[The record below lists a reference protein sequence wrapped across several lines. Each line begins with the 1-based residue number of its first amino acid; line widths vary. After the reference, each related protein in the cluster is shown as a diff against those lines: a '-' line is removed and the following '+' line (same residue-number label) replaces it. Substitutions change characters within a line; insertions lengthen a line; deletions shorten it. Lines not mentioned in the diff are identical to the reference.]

1 MNFKSLSL
9 VLLLACAQSS
19 FADDTVGESRMGE
32 KSYLLDS
39 ILVEADKDK
48 KEKAYESINSETV
61 ISRDDILKGNARD
74 VSDVLQKVPGVSV
87 IGGGELQN
95 KKISIRGLD
104 GFRVIQQVDGA
115 QRLES
120 TQDGMT
126 SGISVEPE
134 MLSQID
140 VQNGADSV
148 SSISGAIGGTIQYK
162 TITPEDILIGKEK
175 VSTKLKVSGDSA
187 TEGQARSIHTA
198 TRINKDSSA
207 LFGVTLRNS
216 NKVESG
222 SPNESG
228 ESKETEDAEST
239 RSTYLA
245 KYIRKTGTAKTDV
258 KAEYSDTQSKNAAY
272 AAGYGESNSD
282 YQSSTLEAVV
292 SHEQSITSNFK
303 AEALSFYNKTDSIK
317 NTHTAFRGSKATL
330 GRVDDR
336 LENAGAKLAG
346 VSIFPI
352 SSDLLLQSK
361 NGIEGIGSRISED
374 DGTESPYFGES
385 HGYDGSVFSENS
397 LSIAEDKVV
406 LMAGARFTNYH
417 RESDK
422 LSLNSPSSDGDTLS
436 TMVGVSYSPVEW
448 MKISGKYGVSNRA
461 PNVREMYLGTGV
473 PFRCHRPSKE
483 CSTVPNAR
491 LNEERALSKEVSV
504 LFKTPETVKPRR
516 LKVTYFDE
524 NIGDFIQYMPEMYRI
539 ENGVRVPAGP
549 ANATHR
555 EYQYRNL
562 STVLRRGV
570 EAQAQMDYGN
580 WEFETMYSMI
590 RMDCVDCPDMYSA
603 TTISEPL
610 VSAPAD
616 KFGVAVGYEFPS
628 LDLEVGAD
636 AQYVSAQKNL
646 SERYLLAGYGT
657 PSYDVYGFN
666 MRWTPKVRELGQFE
680 VGLGISNVL
689 DKKYVVH
696 NSPSGTFELG
706 RNYSLSLATIF

>member
-1 MNFKSLSL
+1 MNLKSLSL
-9 VLLLACAQSS
+9 LPLLLIAQAS
-19 FADDTVGESRMGE
+19 FADDTAGESRLSE

-61 ISRDDILKGNARD
+61 ISREDLVKGNPRD

-95 KKISIRGLD
+95 KKIFIRGLD

-120 TQDGMT
+120 TQEGMAA
-126 SGISVEPE
+126 GISVEPE

-175 VSTKLKVSGDSA
+175 VSTKLKISGDSA
-187 TEGQARSIHTA
+187 TEGQARSIHSA

-207 LFGVTLRNS
+207 LVGVTMRNS

-228 ESKETEDAEST
+228 DSKETEEAEAT
-239 RSTYLA
+239 RNTFLG
-245 KYIRKTGTAKTDV
+245 KYVRKTGTTKTDV
-258 KAEYSDTQSKNAAY
+258 KAEYSDTQSKNASY
-272 AAGYGESNSD
+272 LAGYGESNSD
-282 YQSSTLEAVV
+282 YRSSTLEAVV
-292 SHEQSITSNFK
+292 NHEQSLTSNFK
-303 AEALSFYNKTDSIK
+303 YEFLSYYNKTDSIK
-317 NTHTAFRGSKATL
+317 DTHTAFRNSKATL
-330 GRVDDR
+330 GTVEDR
-336 LENAGAKLAG
+336 LENAGMKLAG
-346 VSIFPI
+346 VSIFPL
-352 SSDLLLQSK
+352 SSDLVLLSK

-374 DGTESPYFGES
+374 DGTDSPFYGQS
-385 HGYDGSVFSENS
+385 SGYDGSVFSENS
-397 LSIAEDKVV
+397 LSLAEDKVV
-406 LMAGARFTNYH
+406 LMAGARVSKYH
-417 RESDK
+417 RQSDK
-422 LSLNSPSSDGDTLS
+422 LSLDTPSKDGDTLS
-436 TMVGVSYSPVEW
+436 TMVGISYSPVNW
-448 MKISGKYGVSNRA
+448 MKVSGKYGVSNRA
-461 PNVREMYLGTGV
+461 PNVREMYYGTGV
-473 PFRCHRPSKE
+473 PFKCHRPAKE
-483 CSTVPNAR
+483 CSNSPNPA
-491 LNEERALSKEVSV
+491 LNEEQAHSKEVSV
-504 LFKTPETVKPRR
+504 LFKTPESVDQRR

-524 NIGDFIQYMPEMYRI
+524 TISDYVENMPEMYRI
-539 ENGVRVPAGP
+539 ENGQRVPAGP

-555 EYQYRNL
+555 EYMNRNL
-562 STVLRRGV
+562 STVLRHGV

-590 RMDCVDCPDMYSA
+590 RMECRDCPDMYTA
-603 TTISEPL
+603 TTITEPL
-610 VSAPAD
+610 FTAPAD

-628 LDLEVGAD
+628 LNLEIGAD

-666 MRWTPKVRELGQFE
+666 MRWTPKVREIGQFE
-680 VGLGISNVL
+680 VGLGVSNVL